1 MFLGWDLAR
10 LFLLISH
17 TLSPEQINDARIS
30 LGISEIIKFDKELM
44 VKWMNI
50 PPNISDLSEYLAEFR
65 EALLSCKAGDFVLI
79 QGEFGATYHMVNYAK
94 SIGLKPI
101 YATTAKDSKELIQ
114 DGVTKKISIFKHIRF
129 REY

>member
-1 MFLGWDLAR
+1 
-10 LFLLISH
+10 
-17 TLSPEQINDARIS
+17 
-30 LGISEIIKFDKELM
+30 
-44 VKWMNI
+44 
-50 PPNISDLSEYLAEFR
+50 
-65 EALLSCKAGDFVLI
+65 
-79 QGEFGATYHMVNYAK
+79 MVNYAK